1 MSDQRNDG
9 ATSADFDLGPAEPTP
24 PIAIHG
30 GPANASVRTTATP
43 VEVSDSILA
52 RLRDC
57 GATVDTELES
67 RTESSRDWWPAA
79 MSWATDGQI
88 PARAAAV
95 VRPNQAEQVSSILAI
110 CNESRIPVTAAG
122 GRSGVLGGSVPM
134 YGGVLLDLCGL
145 SGIRSVDDG
154 SLVVDVLSG
163 TFGDRFESELR
174 TDHDLT
180 CGHWPQSM
188 TLSTVGGWIACR
200 GAGQFST
207 RYGKIEDMVVG
218 LDVILA
224 DGTEITTGGYPR
236 SATGPDLNQL
246 FVGSEG
252 TLGVITA
259 ARLKVHPVPPATA
272 KAAYSVP
279 SFAAGLDLFR
289 GVMRTGATPAVLRL
303 YDEVESDRNFST
315 GDDLC
320 VVTVLDEGDP
330 VIVEAT
336 MAVVE
341 REARSFAGGKSLEDN
356 LIDHWLANRNEVSQL
371 EALIQGGIVV
381 DTMEVSGPWSAL
393 ADAYSAVTDAMKA
406 VPGCL
411 AASAHCSHSYLDG
424 ACVYFTFGGKPSEPT
439 RDAWDRLHAALWDA
453 GQTAALNHGCS
464 VSHHHGI
471 GIHRGEYLRESLGT
485 AHGVLTTIKDAL
497 DPHDILNPGK
507 MGMESSFGPGWSG
520 LP

>member
-1 MSDQRNDG
+1 MSEQRKDG
-9 ATSADFDLGPAEPTP
+9 ATSADFDLGPGAPTP

-30 GPANASVRTTATP
+30 GPADAMVRTSAP
-43 VEVSDSILA
+43 AVEISDAILT

-57 GATVDTELES
+57 GATVDTGLES

-79 MSWATDGQI
+79 MSWATEGQI

-95 VRPNQAEQVSSILAI
+95 VRPTETDQVSSILAI

-134 YGGVLLDLCGL
+134 YGGALLDLCGL
-145 SGIRSVDDG
+145 SGIRSVDDE

-174 TDHDLT
+174 TNHDLT

-218 LDVILA
+218 LDVVLA

-236 SATGPDLNQL
+236 SATGSDLNQL

-259 ARLKVHPVPPATA
+259 ARLKVRPVPAATT

-279 SFAAGLDLFR
+279 SFAAGLEVFR
-289 GVMRTGATPAVLRL
+289 RVLRTGATPAVLRL

-330 VIVEAT
+330 EIVEAT
-336 MAVVE
+336 MAVVQ
-341 REARSFAGGKSLEDN
+341 REALSSAGCESLEDN
-356 LIDHWLANRNEVSQL
+356 LIDHWLANRNDVSQL
-371 EALIQGGIVV
+371 EPLITGGIVV
-381 DTMEVSGPWSAL
+381 DTMEVSGPWSVL
-393 ADAYSAVTDAMKA
+393 ADAYSAVTDAMQA

-424 ACVYFTFGGKPSEPT
+424 ACLYFTFGGRAAEPS

-471 GIHRGEYLRESLGT
+471 GIHRGEYLRQSMGA
-485 AHGVLTTIKDAL
+485 AHEVLTTIKGAL

-507 MGMESSFGPGWSG
+507 LGLESSFGPGWSVR
-520 LP
+520 P